1 MEKWLNEFLDKAK
14 TDLASLMSN
23 LIVIVIIFILAKLLM
38 NLVSSF
44 TSKAMKKADKVSD
57 HVRAQE
63 LRTSM
68 TVFHSAARYVVY
80 LIAIILCLAQVGMS
94 DQISSA
100 VVAAGVGGLIISF
113 GAQSI
118 IKDMLAGLFILFE
131 RQFYVGDYVKIG
143 EYEGTVTSIA
153 VRVTY
158 LSSRGKRIIIPNGSI
173 SDVVNYSRNNIITFL
188 SVPTPYDADTRR
200 VMDVLQKICHE
211 YYESNKEILVS
222 EPQVMGI
229 GSFGDS
235 SVNLTIRIETLP
247 MQHWKAEREMKLAI
261 KEGFEKEK
269 IEIPFAQ
276 IVVHQGAQNE

>member
-1 MEKWLNEFLDKAK
+1 MENWLKEFLDKAK
-14 TDLASLMSN
+14 TDLASLMST
-23 LIVIVIIFILAKLLM
+23 IVVIVIIFILAKLLM

-44 TSKAMKKADKVSD
+44 TAKTMKKAEKISD
-57 HVRAQE
+57 HVKVQE

-80 LIAIILCLAQVGMS
+80 LIAIVLCLAQVGMS
-94 DQISSA
+94 DEISSA

-153 VRVTY
+153 MRVTY

-188 SVPTPYDADTRR
+188 SVPTSYSADTRK
-200 VMDVLQKICHE
+200 VMEILQKICHE
-211 YYESNKEILVS
+211 FYEANKEILVC

-229 GSFGDS
+229 GAFADS
-235 SVNLTIRIETLP
+235 SVNLSIRIETLP
-247 MQHWKAEREMKLAI
+247 MQHWKAERELKLMI
-261 KEGFEKEK
+261 KEGFDKEK
-269 IEIPFAQ
+269 IEIPFTQ
-276 IVVHQGAQNE
+276 VVVHQGDKDE